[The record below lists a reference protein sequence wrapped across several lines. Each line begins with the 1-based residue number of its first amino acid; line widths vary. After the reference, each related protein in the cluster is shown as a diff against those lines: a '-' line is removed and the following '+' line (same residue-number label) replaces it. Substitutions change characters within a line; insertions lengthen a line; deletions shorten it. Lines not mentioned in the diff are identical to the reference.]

1 MSRKNIKD
9 LLLNLKQKNL
19 KIFKEDIIN
28 SKDLVRKIKYFKIY
42 LI

>member
-1 MSRKNIKD
+1 MSKKNIKD

-28 SKDLVRKIKYFKIY
+28 SKDLVRKIINNI
-42 LI
+42 L

>member
-28 SKDLVRKIKYFKIY
+28 LKDLVRKIINNI
-42 LI
+42 L